1 MEKKLKVIRNTLL
14 DLRAAYISLD
24 LGDAEGVRTLLLQSN
39 EIARALVDRIEAGML
54 PEEFRD
60 REALDYVAAWLEA
73 EPQRI
78 DVASDDNPSATV
90 ESPAGWLLRL
100 VNHIRGMK

>member
-1 MEKKLKVIRNTLL
+1 MEKKLKVIRDT
-14 DLRAAYISLD
+14 
-24 LGDAEGVRTLLLQSN
+24 
-39 EIARALVDRIEAGML
+39 L

-60 REALDYVAAWLEA
+60 REALDGVAAWLEA

-78 DVASDDNPSATV
+78 DIATATV